1 MEVLKLIFEFLGPV
15 LVAAITIIPS
25 IRSNRKKT
33 DEKIDELSRQLANHI
48 KEDEQNS
55 IRQARTRILRF
66 YDEECEKRRHS
77 QNHWED
83 IIDDVDTYENY
94 VAENPDF
101 KNNRGEAAMSYI
113 KESYRDKK
121 ESGEFLKH
129 N

>member
-1 MEVLKLIFEFLGPV
+1 MEVLELILKFLGPV
-15 LVAAITIIPS
+15 IVAAITIIPS

-33 DEKIDELSRQLANHI
+33 DDKIDALTKKLEDHI

-66 YDEECEKRRHS
+66 YDEECEGRKHS

-94 VAENPDF
+94 VVDNPDF

-113 KESYRDKK
+113 KESYRINK
-121 ESGEFLKH
+121 ESGGFLQH
-129 N
+129 A

>member
-1 MEVLKLIFEFLGPV
+1 MEVLKLVLEFLGPV
-15 LVAAITIIPS
+15 LIAAITIIPS

-33 DEKIDELSRQLANHI
+33 DDKIDALTKKLDDHI

-66 YDEECEKRRHS
+66 YDEECEGRKHS

-94 VAENPDF
+94 TADHPDF

-113 KESYRDKK
+113 KESYRENK
-121 ESGEFLKH
+121 EAGCFLRH

>member
-1 MEVLKLIFEFLGPV
+1 LEVLKLIFEFLGPV

-33 DEKIDELSRQLANHI
+33 DDKIDALTKKLDDHI

-66 YDEECEKRRHS
+66 YDEECEGRKHS

-94 VAENPDF
+94 TADHPDF

-113 KESYRDKK
+113 KEGYRANK
-121 ESGEFLKH
+121 EADSFLKH